1 MVIELNGENK
11 VKILTNIKEIFDQ
24 EENIGVIGS
33 PSSTNELAVD
43 LLGTAVNKGL
53 VGKFSIFNYYQDG
66 KDHYALG
73 QITEITMQN
82 IWTQDP
88 TMRGIIRQRGRV
100 DPITEKQDIHTAKM
114 VISSV
119 FANNQNTIEPS
130 IFGTVPSTGTP
141 IRMFDEGIMNALLA
155 DYKEELFCLGKTY
168 GTNINLPM

>member
-1 MVIELNGENK
+1 MVIELNGESK
-11 VKILTNIKEIFDQ
+11 VKILNNIKEIFDQ

-43 LLGTAVNKGL
+43 ILGTAVNKGL

-73 QITEITMQN
+73 QITEIMMQN

-114 VISSV
+114 IVSSV
-119 FANNQNTIEPS
+119 FSIGNDSVDPS
-130 IFGTVPSTGTP
+130 IFGTVPSTGTR
-141 IRMFDEGIMNALLA
+141 IKLLEA
-155 DYKEELFCLGKTY
+155 KMMESLLLDYQEE
-168 GTNINLPM
+168 